1 MCKTISGSSFSNVR
15 IYWFAVVVHSYK
27 QVWICVLYASVY
39 GHKFLG
45 ALCLFTLFI
54 NIWFC
59 CVFQIKDYGLVD
71 DEKKEETQA
80 DDEESIIGADETI

>member
-1 MCKTISGSSFSNVR
+1 M
-15 IYWFAVVVHSYK
+15 
-27 QVWICVLYASVY
+27 LYASVY